1 MAIQR
6 TRGRVSRLLADRRVN
21 TKILVSLTVSALATL
36 GVALVG
42 MRGLAQVQAESRGLY
57 TQALI
62 PMTHLADVHDSE
74 LKSRLDLHRVAIQ
87 SNDKDRQ
94 ARLAGLQETDGELA
108 AARDA
113 YNKTSTQIGTPAMA
127 QFNTKWDAY
136 IAFRDQRMLPLAMK
150 GDLVEF
156 AKLQND
162 VAQPLISDAAD
173 ALDAL
178 QVQETKAA
186 AARVKSAQDTY
197 DRGRLLMLIFLLA
210 GVALSALLGQYMSR
224 LIVRPL
230 KRVDDVLARVAD
242 GDLTHTVDIDSAD
255 EVGRIARAL
264 DKANARTRTVV
275 QAVMHSTTRLLDVAN
290 NTSSISTSIAAQANE
305 TSERSAAVR
314 ATADEV
320 SGNVQTVASSTE
332 EMRSSISEIASS
344 SARAA
349 EVAAEAVAAAGTTN
363 ETVARLGVS
372 SAEIDTVVK
381 VITAIAEQ
389 TNLLALNATIE
400 AARAGEAGK
409 GFAVVA
415 GEVKDLAQETAK
427 ATEDITRRVAAIQA
441 DTGSAV
447 SAIGGIVQVVRQIAE
462 YQQTIAAAVE
472 EQTATAAEI
481 SRNVTN
487 AANGSSSIAAGI
499 AAVSASTAATSD
511 GVRRTQEASGELT
524 EVSAELGNLVKQ
536 FRV

>member
-1 MAIQR
+1 MAGQLG
-6 TRGRVSRLLADRRVN
+6 RGRLARLLADRRVN

-36 GVALVG
+36 GVAAIGLRG
-42 MRGLAQVQAESRGLY
+42 MAQVADQSRQLY
-57 TQALI
+57 ADSML
-62 PMTHLADVHDSE
+62 PLTHLADIHDSE
-74 LKSRLDLHRVAIQ
+74 LKSRLDLHRVAVQ
-87 SNDKDRQ
+87 TTDKDRQ
-94 ARLAGLQETDGELA
+94 TMLQVLHETDGELA
-108 AARDA
+108 DARAA
-113 YNKTSTQIGTPAMA
+113 YNKTSTQVGTAMMT
-127 QFNTKWDAY
+127 QFNQKWDAY
-136 IAFRDQRMLPLAMK
+136 IQLRDQQMIPLALK
-150 GDLVEF
+150 GDLAGF
-156 AKLQND
+156 NRLQNN

-178 QVQETKAA
+178 QVQETKVAEA
-186 AARVKSAQDTY
+186 HDTRAQQLY
-197 DRGRLLMLIFLLA
+197 RGGRTLIVIFLVL
-210 GVALSALLGQYMSR
+210 GVGLSVLLGQYVAW

-230 KRVDDVLARVAD
+230 RRVDEVLARVAD
-242 GDLTHTVDIDSAD
+242 GDLTQQVGAAGAD
-255 EVGRIARAL
+255 EVGRISRAL
-264 DKANARTRTVV
+264 DRANARTRTVV
-275 QAVMHSTTRLLDVAN
+275 QAVLGSTGRLLELTS
-290 NTSSISTSIAAQANE
+290 NTATISATIADRAREASQ
-305 TSERSAAVR
+305 RSGAVR
-314 ATADEV
+314 GTADEV
-320 SGNVQTVASSTE
+320 SDNVQTVASSTE

-349 EVAAEAVAAAGTTN
+349 TVAAEAVQAASATN

-381 VITAIAEQ
+381 AITAIAEQ

-441 DTGSAV
+441 DTTSAV
-447 SAIGGIVQVVRQIAE
+447 SAIGEIVRVVTQIAE

-487 AANGSSSIAAGI
+487 AANGSASIAAGI
-499 AAVSASTAATSD
+499 ATVTASAESTSD
-511 GVRRTQEASGELT
+511 GVRKTQEATGELT
-524 EVSAELGNLVKQ
+524 RLSSELADLVKQ
-536 FRV
+536 FQV

>member
-1 MAIQR
+1 VAQF
-6 TRGRVSRLLADRRVN
+6 GRLLADRRVN

-36 GVALVG
+36 GVAAVG
-42 MRGLAQVQAESRGLY
+42 LHGMSQVAEQSRRLY
-57 TQALI
+57 EQSMVPL
-62 PMTHLADVHDSE
+62 THLADVHDSE
-74 LKSRLDLHRVAIQ
+74 LKSRLDLHRLLIQ
-87 SNDKDRQ
+87 TTDAGRKN
-94 ARLAGLQETDGELA
+94 RLDGLKETDAELA

-113 YNKTSTQIGTPAMA
+113 YTKTSTQVNTPAMV
-127 QFNTKWDAY
+127 QFNEKWDAY
-136 IAFRDQRMLPLAMK
+136 IAFRDQQMMPLALK
-150 GDLVEF
+150 GDLAGF
-156 AKLQND
+156 TKLQNAT
-162 VAQPLISDAAD
+162 AQPLISDAAD

-186 AARVKSAQDTY
+186 AGHAQAAQRQY
-197 DRGRLLMLIFLLA
+197 DRGRLMTVIFFLA
-210 GVALSALLGQYMSR
+210 GIALSVLLGQYVAR

-230 KRVDDVLARVAD
+230 QRVDEVLGRVAD
-242 GDLTHTVDIDSAD
+242 GDLTHTVGIDTAD
-255 EVGRIARAL
+255 EVGRIARAV

-275 QAVMHSTTRLLDVAN
+275 QSVLASTTRLLEVAN
-290 NTSSISTSIAAQANE
+290 NTSAVSATIAAQARDA
-305 TSERSAAVR
+305 SERSGTVR

-320 SGNVQTVASSTE
+320 STNVQTVASSTE
-332 EMRSSISEIASS
+332 EMRSSIAEIASS

-349 EVAAEAVAAAGTTN
+349 AVAAEAVQAASSTN

-381 VITAIAEQ
+381 AITAIAEQ

-400 AARAGEAGK
+400 AARAGEMGK

-447 SAIGGIVQVVRQIAE
+447 TAIGGIVQVVTQIAD

-487 AANGSSSIAAGI
+487 AADGTASIAAGI
-499 AAVSASTAATSD
+499 AAVSASTVSTSD
-511 GVRRTQEASGELT
+511 GVRRTQEATGELT
-524 EVSAELGNLVKQ
+524 SVSAELGNLVKQ
-536 FRV
+536 FKV

>member
-1 MAIQR
+1 MA
-6 TRGRVSRLLADRRVN
+6 LLADRRVN

-36 GVALVG
+36 GVAAVG
-42 MRGLAQVQAESRGLY
+42 VLGMAHVENESDHLY
-57 TQALI
+57 REAMV
-62 PMTHLADVHDSE
+62 PMSHLADVHNSE
-74 LKSRLDLHRVAIQ
+74 LKSRLDLHRLLVQTTAGGRA
-87 SNDKDRQ
+87 K
-94 ARLAGLQETDGELA
+94 RLDGLRETDAELA
-108 AARDA
+108 AARAA
-113 YNKTSTQIGTPAMA
+113 YHRTSTQVDTPAM
-127 QFNTKWDAY
+127 QRFDEKWDAY
-136 IAFRDQRMLPLAMK
+136 IAFRDQQMMPLAMK
-150 GDLVEF
+150 GDLAGF
-156 AKLQND
+156 TKLQD
-162 VAQPLISDAAD
+162 DTAQPLISDAAD

-178 QVQETKAA
+178 QVQETRAA
-186 AARVKSAQDTY
+186 AGHAADARQVH
-197 DRGRLLMLIFLLA
+197 DRGRLVIIIFSLA
-210 GVALSALLGQYMSR
+210 GIALSVLLGQYVAR

-230 KRVDDVLARVAD
+230 RRVDEVLARVAD
-242 GDLTHTVDIDSAD
+242 GDLTHEVGIDTHD
-255 EVGRIARAL
+255 EVGRIARAV

-275 QAVMHSTTRLLDVAN
+275 HSVLDSTTRLLDVASS
-290 NTSSISTSIAAQANE
+290 TSSISATIAAQARDA
-305 TSERSAAVR
+305 SERSGTVR
-314 ATADEV
+314 ATAHDV
-320 SGNVQTVASSTE
+320 STNVQTVASSTE
-332 EMRSSISEIASS
+332 EMRSSIAEIASS

-349 EVAAEAVAAAGTTN
+349 SVAAEAVLAASTTN

-381 VITAIAEQ
+381 AITAIAEQ

-400 AARAGEAGK
+400 AARAGEMGK

-447 SAIGGIVQVVRQIAE
+447 SAIGEIVQVVTQIAD

-487 AANGSSSIAAGI
+487 AADGTASIAAGI
-499 AAVSASTAATSD
+499 AAVSASTVSTSD
-511 GVRRTQEASGELT
+511 GVRRTQEATVELT
-524 EVSAELGNLVKQ
+524 AVSTELGNLVKQ